1 MMAEKRELFFY
12 GVAGDRYEGEWE
24 DGKEHGAGTAVAS
37 DGSSFFGTWVHGKR
51 HGEGVSPCINRLHSF
66 MVRPFLFALATK
78 PYSWQRQATVFH
90 DMGFWQSCWS
100 GLCSL

>member
-1 MMAEKRELFFY
+1 MMAEKRKLFFH

-51 HGEGVSPCINRLHSF
+51 HGEGVSPCTNCLHSL
-66 MVRPFLFALATK
+66 MVRPNLSTSAIK
-78 PYSWQRQATVFH
+78 PYSWQRQGTVFH
-90 DMGFWQSCWS
+90 YMVV
-100 GLCSL
+100 